1 MKTDKE
7 VLPSSFRTL
16 LSELTNT
23 LKVVTLA
30 LNDGVSFQQI
40 QCFVGS

>member
-1 MKTDKE
+1 MLLST
-7 VLPSSFRTL
+7 FGTL

-30 LNDGVSFQQI
+30 LNYGVSFQ
-40 QCFVGS
+40 